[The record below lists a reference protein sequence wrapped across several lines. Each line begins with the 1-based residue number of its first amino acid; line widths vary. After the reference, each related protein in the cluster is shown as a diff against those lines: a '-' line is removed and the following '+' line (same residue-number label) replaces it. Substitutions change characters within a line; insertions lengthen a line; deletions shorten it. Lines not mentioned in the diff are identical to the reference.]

1 MQDIQSFVKKLH
13 HNLTD
18 PEKILW
24 HYIRNRRFSNYKF
37 RRQVLIGKYIADFVC
52 YEKMLIIEL
61 DGREHLESKNVVHDE
76 IRTKYLN
83 ERGFKVVRYYNT
95 DVLNNINSVLLDLW
109 NYLQ

>member
-1 MQDIQSFVKKLH
+1 MQDIKSFVKNLR

-52 YEKMLIIEL
+52 YEKMLVVEL
-61 DGREHLESKNVVHDE
+61 DGREHLESENIIHDE
-76 IRTKYLN
+76 LRTRYLN
-83 ERGFKVVRYYNT
+83 KRGFKVVRYYNT
-95 DVLNNINSVLLDLW
+95 DILNNISSVLQDLW
-109 NYLQ
+109 NNLQ